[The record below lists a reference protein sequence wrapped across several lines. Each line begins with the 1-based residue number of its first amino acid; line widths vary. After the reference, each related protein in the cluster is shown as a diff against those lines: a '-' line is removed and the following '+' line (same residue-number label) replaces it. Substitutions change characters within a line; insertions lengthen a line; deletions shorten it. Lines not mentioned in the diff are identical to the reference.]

1 MWEKG
6 WVVGGMAFSE
16 RRRGVGGGLLIM
28 TVLSPPTS
36 DFAIDLML
44 PLGKKMGKAAVS
56 TDCSS

>member
-44 PLGKKMGKAAVS
+44 PLGKKMGK
-56 TDCSS
+56 CSCEY